1 MVSPLNR
8 KINFLKRKLSGNKK
22 SKKKKLPKK
31 STDGGG
37 KKRKKSEG
45 KKRQVNGN
53 YKIKKKEKDG
63 GSSEKIEKKPKWK
76 VYSLKGCPYCEKVK
90 DVLND
95 KGIEF
100 DYKEFASLPGDEQTK
115 ILESM
120 DKVKDGF
127 RTYPR
132 VFAPSTADGKSY
144 VFIGGYNDTCTYLKS

>member
-22 SKKKKLPKK
+22 SKKKKIQKK

-63 GSSEKIEKKPKWK
+63 GGSIEKKPKWK

-90 DVLND
+90 DILND

-100 DYKEFASLPGDEQTK
+100 EYKEFASLPDDEQTK
-115 ILESM
+115 ILGSM

-144 VFIGGYNDTCTYLKS
+144 DFIGGYNDTCTYLKS

>member
-1 MVSPLNR
+1 M
-8 KINFLKRKLSGNKK
+8 NFLKRKLSGNKK

-37 KKRKKSEG
+37 KKRKKSEV

-53 YKIKKKEKDG
+53 YKIKKKEEDG
-63 GSSEKIEKKPKWK
+63 RVSGSGAVEKKPKWK

-90 DVLND
+90 DVLNE
-95 KGIEF
+95 KGIDF
-100 DYKEFASLPGDEQTK
+100 DYKEFGSLPEQEQTK

-120 DKVKDGF
+120 DKVRNGF

-132 VFAPSTADGKSY
+132 VFSPTADNKSY
-144 VFIGGYNDTCTYLKS
+144 DFIGGYNDTCTYLKS